1 MKKCK
6 ECKAM
11 YNANSKKGC
20 ENCTAIL
27 FGGAAPAKGKKKKGN
42 K

>member
-11 YNANSKKGC
+11 YSANSKKGC

-27 FGGAAPAKGKKKKGN
+27 FGGAAPAKGKKKGN